1 VIFEV
6 LGTPSEEDKSFVT
19 DAKALEYLDAFPKK
33 PRSDL
38 SVLYPGA
45 GDDALDL
52 LNRMLVFN
60 PYFRISVDEALTHP
74 FFKKV
79 RKPEKEVVAERDI
92 QIEFEKETLDK
103 KRLRLLFLEEI
114 KNYKCK

>member
-1 VIFEV
+1 
-6 LGTPSEEDKSFVT
+6 VT
-19 DAKALEYLDAFPKK
+19 DTKAIEYLDAFPKR

-38 SVLYPGA
+38 SLLYPGA

-52 LNRMLVFN
+52 LNRILVFN

-79 RKPEKEVVAERDI
+79 RKTEKEVMAEKDI
-92 QIEFEKETLDK
+92 QIEFEKESLDK
-103 KRLRLLFLEEI
+103 KKLRLLFLEEI
-114 KNYKCK
+114 KSYKAQNAI